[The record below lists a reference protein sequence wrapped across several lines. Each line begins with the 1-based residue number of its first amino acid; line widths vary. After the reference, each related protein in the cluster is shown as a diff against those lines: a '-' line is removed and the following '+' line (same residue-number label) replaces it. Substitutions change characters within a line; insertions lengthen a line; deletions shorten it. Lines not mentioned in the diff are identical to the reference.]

1 MDIELYKADKLSQKG
16 SSLRS
21 MIMNKDMPVLDLL
34 VRESLQNSLDAK
46 DTSSRSKFV
55 NVDYVIDSFNRKVL
69 DKELKGISLEERP
82 EWGNRFIAIRD
93 SYTTGLTGTHDDKG
107 SNLYKLVYGIM
118 EAQQASGAGGS
129 WGIGKTVYFR
139 IGVGLVL
146 YYSRVRVGD
155 GFEELLAA
163 DLVEDERSKDAILPP
178 VAGKKYGIA
187 WWGEKVPGKKSVK
200 ETRNP
205 KTIARILKAF
215 GLEPYTDRM
224 TGTSIIIPFIDEQV
238 LLKNNLPDNGSTPCP
253 WTANLQDYIRISVQR
268 WYSARLSN
276 KKYKGKILNVAING
290 KGIKPSDMDPFF
302 KLTQALYNKAALTIA
317 RDPEADNVEFEDADI
332 RCEEIRVN
340 SEIYPNEA
348 GRIAF
353 TKVSR
358 KILGMVP
365 PLNCPS
371 PYEYISSLVDEDDF
385 GKPVIMFCRKPGVV
399 VSYELE
405 GKWVSGIPDTSE
417 DEFLVGFF
425 VLNSEPALQNIIE
438 DISLEDYVRKS
449 ELADHTSWEDCDMG
463 GVKPTIISKIKKS
476 VIRKLSAAYE
486 EEAEEQ
492 EKTTDNGLST
502 LLGRLLLPPEGFG
515 KKPSN
520 SPSSTKTPGTTTSHK
535 NVRYSYFVKEFKPD
549 GMVVELKVSTGK
561 RASST
566 FGFEFAMDSV
576 TGPISA
582 SAWEADLGLE
592 IPFAITGIEVATG
605 KIDHSKHGEHYEL
618 AVGSSESIGIFKT
631 EKLFAGQGDWIG
643 AGFSFADAGEHS
655 FELVLTLHVSIRRK
669 DIKPVLSFDY

>member
-215 GLEPYTDRM
+215 GH
-224 TGTSIIIPFIDEQV
+224 
-238 LLKNNLPDNGSTPCP
+238 
-253 WTANLQDYIRISVQR
+253 
-268 WYSARLSN
+268 RL
-276 KKYKGKILNVAING
+276 
-290 KGIKPSDMDPFF
+290 
-302 KLTQALYNKAALTIA
+302 
-317 RDPEADNVEFEDADI
+317 
-332 RCEEIRVN
+332 
-340 SEIYPNEA
+340 
-348 GRIAF
+348 
-353 TKVSR
+353 R
-358 KILGMVP
+358 K
-365 PLNCPS
+365 
-371 PYEYISSLVDEDDF
+371 
-385 GKPVIMFCRKPGVV
+385 
-399 VSYELE
+399 
-405 GKWVSGIPDTSE
+405 
-417 DEFLVGFF
+417 
-425 VLNSEPALQNIIE
+425 
-438 DISLEDYVRKS
+438 
-449 ELADHTSWEDCDMG
+449 
-463 GVKPTIISKIKKS
+463 
-476 VIRKLSAAYE
+476 
-486 EEAEEQ
+486 
-492 EKTTDNGLST
+492 
-502 LLGRLLLPPEGFG
+502 
-515 KKPSN
+515 
-520 SPSSTKTPGTTTSHK
+520 
-535 NVRYSYFVKEFKPD
+535 
-549 GMVVELKVSTGK
+549 
-561 RASST
+561 
-566 FGFEFAMDSV
+566 
-576 TGPISA
+576 
-582 SAWEADLGLE
+582 
-592 IPFAITGIEVATG
+592 
-605 KIDHSKHGEHYEL
+605 
-618 AVGSSESIGIFKT
+618 
-631 EKLFAGQGDWIG
+631 
-643 AGFSFADAGEHS
+643 
-655 FELVLTLHVSIRRK
+655 
-669 DIKPVLSFDY
+669 